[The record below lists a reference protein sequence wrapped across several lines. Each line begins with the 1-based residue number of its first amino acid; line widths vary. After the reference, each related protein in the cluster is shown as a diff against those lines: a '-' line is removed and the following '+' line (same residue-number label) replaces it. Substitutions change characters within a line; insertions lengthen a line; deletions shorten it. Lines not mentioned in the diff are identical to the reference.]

1 VEVFNAEVETGVFSR
16 VQTRG
21 GRPAGKQ
28 WPTIDAGGDRGGH
41 FAIDVAELASSGSW
55 GDGAIEGGNSEHF
68 ADAVASGPGVGD
80 HAVETGARSYA
91 HGARR
96 AKKSDRHLRG
106 GAEMSFRFIR
116 DHAGR
121 WPIRLMCR
129 VLEVS
134 ASGYYAWRNRPD
146 SARVVA
152 NRALL
157 ADVRRLHG
165 EHHGRYGSPRMHAAL
180 RAEGRTASRGRV
192 ARLMRRHGIRA
203 LAGRRFRP
211 CTTDS
216 RHDLPIAP
224 NLLKQAFVASAPNRI
239 WLADITYIATGEG
252 WLYLAAVLDLA
263 TRKIVGWSMRDHM
276 RTELPLSA
284 LMMAAQRQRPA
295 EGLICHSD
303 RGSQYASEAYGKQLA
318 AMKAKPSMSRTACCY
333 DNAPM
338 ESFFHTLKVELAH
351 QRQWTTRED
360 ARRDLFAYI
369 EGYYNRRR
377 IHSAIGYRTP
387 EQAERQMA

>member
-1 VEVFNAEVETGVFSR
+1 
-16 VQTRG
+16 
-21 GRPAGKQ
+21 
-28 WPTIDAGGDRGGH
+28 
-41 FAIDVAELASSGSW
+41 
-55 GDGAIEGGNSEHF
+55 
-68 ADAVASGPGVGD
+68 
-80 HAVETGARSYA
+80 
-91 HGARR
+91 
-96 AKKSDRHLRG
+96 
-106 GAEMSFRFIR
+106 MSFQFIR

-146 SARVVA
+146 SARAVA

-216 RHDLPIAP
+216 RHYLPIAP

-276 RTELPLSA
+276 RTELPLA
-284 LMMAAQRQRPA
+284 AVMMAAQRQRPA

-303 RGSQYASEAYGKQLA
+303 RGSQYASEAYGKQLT

-351 QRQWTTRED
+351 QRRWPTRED

-369 EGYYNRRR
+369 EGYYNCSSQRTSRYVVDGKRFCWAGSDTAGCFGLFRAREARLRAARPSRSARLKSHGPSARGCLAWRSRPARRR
-377 IHSAIGYRTP
+377 ASASAVLRRRRPRPGLG
-387 EQAERQMA
+387 

>member
-1 VEVFNAEVETGVFSR
+1 
-16 VQTRG
+16 
-21 GRPAGKQ
+21 
-28 WPTIDAGGDRGGH
+28 
-41 FAIDVAELASSGSW
+41 
-55 GDGAIEGGNSEHF
+55 
-68 ADAVASGPGVGD
+68 
-80 HAVETGARSYA
+80 
-91 HGARR
+91 
-96 AKKSDRHLRG
+96 
-106 GAEMSFRFIR
+106 MSFRFIR

-121 WPIRLMCR
+121 WPVRLMCR

-134 ASGYYAWRNRPD
+134 ASGYYAWRSRPE
-146 SARVVA
+146 SSRSRA

-157 ADVRRLHG
+157 ADVRRLHA

-216 RHDLPIAP
+216 RHYLPIAP
-224 NLLKQAFVASAPNRI
+224 NLLQQEFVASAPNRV

-263 TRKIVGWSMRDHM
+263 TRKIVGWTMRDHM
-276 RTELPLSA
+276 RTELPLAA

-295 EGLICHSD
+295 AGLIHHSD
-303 RGSQYASEAYGKQLA
+303 RGSQYAAEAYGKQLA

-338 ESFFHTLKVELAH
+338 ESFFHTLKVELVH
-351 QRQWTTRED
+351 QRRWATREE

-377 IHSAIGYRTP
+377 IHSA
-387 EQAERQMA
+387 AWS

>member
-1 VEVFNAEVETGVFSR
+1 
-16 VQTRG
+16 
-21 GRPAGKQ
+21 
-28 WPTIDAGGDRGGH
+28 
-41 FAIDVAELASSGSW
+41 
-55 GDGAIEGGNSEHF
+55 
-68 ADAVASGPGVGD
+68 
-80 HAVETGARSYA
+80 
-91 HGARR
+91 
-96 AKKSDRHLRG
+96 
-106 GAEMSFRFIR
+106 MSFNFIR

-134 ASGYYAWRNRPD
+134 PSGYYAWRNRPE
-146 SARVVA
+146 SARARA

-157 ADVRRLHG
+157 GDVRRLHA
-165 EHHGRYGSPRMHAAL
+165 EHQARYGSPRMHAAL
-180 RAEGRTASRGRV
+180 RAEGRTPSRGRV
-192 ARLMRRHGIRA
+192 ERLMRRHGIRA

-216 RHDLPIAP
+216 RHYLPVAP
-224 NLLKQAFVASAPNRI
+224 NLLQQEFVAAAPNCV

-252 WLYLAAVLDLA
+252 WLYLAAVLDLG
-263 TRKIVGWSMRDHM
+263 TRKIVGWAMRDHM
-276 RTELPLSA
+276 RTELPLAA

-303 RGSQYASEAYGKQLA
+303 RGSQYASEAYGKQLI

-338 ESFFHTLKVELAH
+338 ESFFHTLKVELVH
-351 QRQWTTRED
+351 QRRWATRED
-360 ARRDLFAYI
+360 AKRDLFAYI

-377 IHSAIGYRTP
+377 IHSALGYRTP

>member
-1 VEVFNAEVETGVFSR
+1 
-16 VQTRG
+16 
-21 GRPAGKQ
+21 
-28 WPTIDAGGDRGGH
+28 
-41 FAIDVAELASSGSW
+41 
-55 GDGAIEGGNSEHF
+55 
-68 ADAVASGPGVGD
+68 
-80 HAVETGARSYA
+80 
-91 HGARR
+91 
-96 AKKSDRHLRG
+96 
-106 GAEMSFRFIR
+106 MSFVLIR
-116 DHAGR
+116 DRSGI

-134 ASGYYAWRNRPD
+134 ASGYYAWRIRPE
-146 SARVVA
+146 SARARA
-152 NRALL
+152 NRGLL

-180 RAEGRTASRGRV
+180 RTEGRTASRGRV

-216 RHDLPIAP
+216 RHHLPIAP
-224 NLLKQAFVASAPNRI
+224 NLLNQTFVAAAPNRV
-239 WLADITYIATGEG
+239 WLADITYITTGEG
-252 WLYLAAVLDLA
+252 WLHLAAVLDLA
-263 TRKIVGWSMRDHM
+263 TRRIVGWSMRDHM
-276 RTELPLSA
+276 RTELPLAA

-303 RGSQYASEAYGKQLA
+303 RGSQYASEACGRQIA

-333 DNAPM
+333 DNAPV
-338 ESFFHTLKVELAH
+338 ESFFHTLEVELAH
-351 QRQWTTRED
+351 QRRWPTRED

-377 IHSAIGYRTP
+377 IHSALGYRPP
-387 EQAERQMA
+387 EQAEQQMP